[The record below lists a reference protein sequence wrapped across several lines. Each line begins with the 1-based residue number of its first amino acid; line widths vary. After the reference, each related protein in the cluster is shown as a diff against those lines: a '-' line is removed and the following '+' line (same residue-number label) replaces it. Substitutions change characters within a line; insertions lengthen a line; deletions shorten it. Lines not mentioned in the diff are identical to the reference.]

1 MKTIIEFIK
10 DDPKEAIEGFL
21 AWAGL
26 FAIGFMIF
34 VIGG

>member
-10 DDPKEAIEGFL
+10 DDPKEAIEGFI

-26 FAIGFMIF
+26 FAIVMMLSVVGA
-34 VIGG
+34 